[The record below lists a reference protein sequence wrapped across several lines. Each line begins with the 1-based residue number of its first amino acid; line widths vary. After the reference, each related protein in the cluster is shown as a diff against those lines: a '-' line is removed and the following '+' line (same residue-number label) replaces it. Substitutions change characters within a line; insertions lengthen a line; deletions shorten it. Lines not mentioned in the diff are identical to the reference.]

1 MLVVDDLH
9 WADRPS
15 LRFLAYLMPRLEGLP
30 LLLVMALRPAE
41 PRMDQDLLAHITTD
55 PPAMVVRLA
64 PLSKEASAQLVRAVL
79 GAGAED
85 TFCRACLPRTGYW
98 AWLLSSRARLL
109 ALQGRIPE
117 PLQTW
122 LASGRRFTAHGGGNP
137 AVLTWR
143 SGAALAMYRLGC
155 TDEARELASEEVR
168 LAHRWGAS
176 TAYGRALWVAGQV
189 AGDHEGLASLNEA
202 ATVLTGSPARLE
214 LARTLIELGAAL
226 QRVGRHNES
235 RENFR
240 RGIELAQICGATPLI
255 ERASS
260 ELRASGARPL
270 QIAPSGPDA
279 LTPSERRVAELA
291 TAGYSDRDI
300 AQTLFITA
308 NTVEMHHAATYHKLG
323 ITGRDDLTGVSLS
336 CP

>member
-1 MLVVDDLH
+1 M
-9 WADRPS
+9 
-15 LRFLAYLMPRLEGLP
+15 
-30 LLLVMALRPAE
+30 
-41 PRMDQDLLAHITTD
+41 
-55 PPAMVVRLA
+55 
-64 PLSKEASAQLVRAVL
+64 
-79 GAGAED
+79 
-85 TFCRACLPRTGYW
+85 
-98 AWLLSSRARLL
+98 
-109 ALQGRIPE
+109 
-117 PLQTW
+117 
-122 LASGRRFTAHGGGNP
+122 
-137 AVLTWR
+137 LTWR
-143 SGAALAMYRLGC
+143 SGAALAMYRLGR

-270 QIAPSGPDA
+270 HIAPSGPDA
-279 LTPSERRVAELA
+279 LTPSERRVVNWLLLVTPTATSLKLCSSPPTPLRCISQRPTTNSASPAETTSPA
-291 TAGYSDRDI
+291 FPSAAPD
-300 AQTLFITA
+300 FA
-308 NTVEMHHAATYHKLG
+308 NLRQSPPALRF
-323 ITGRDDLTGVSLS
+323 TGRLWRAYRLGSS
-336 CP
+336 CPEAVG